1 MATKEASK
9 AEIGTANTNTQQYT
23 VITDGDAVEVAR
35 AIAAAKVAL
44 DNAQET
50 YEQRLLATP
59 VIWGSK
65 ASDSVISKESGVSKA
80 SVGIYRRIGRILAL
94 KPSDGIK
101 PSVVAATVNKGF
113 NAPGS
118 LKANVDSVID
128 ALCVEKDGPTWAD
141 AIKAINKA
149 TGTTGTKKSDAE
161 KADGY
166 IKSLSSLVAKGYK
179 LTDDQKAAIAAL

>member
-1 MATKEASK
+1 MATKEAV
-9 AEIGTANTNTQQYT
+9 AETGTATNTKYT
-23 VITDGDAVEVAR
+23 VITDGDAVEVAKS
-35 AIAAAKVAL
+35 IAAAKTAL
-44 DNAQET
+44 DNAQEV

-65 ASDSVISKESGVSKA
+65 ATDSVIAKESGVSKA
-80 SVGIYRRIGRILAL
+80 SVGIYRRIGRVLSL
-94 KPSDGIK
+94 KPSNGIK
-101 PSVVAATVNKGF
+101 PSEVAAMVNKGF

-128 ALCVEKDGPTWAD
+128 ALCVEKDEPTWSD
-141 AIKAINKA
+141 AIKAIKKV

-166 IKSLSSLVAKGYK
+166 IKSLTSLVAKGYA
-179 LTDDQKAAIAAL
+179 LTDDQKAALAAL